1 VAKKAKKPVGM
12 IVRRGALRRFDAL
25 TRKTANLPVVV
36 SWDRR
41 VSNGRDAQELHT
53 GNGEKRERRR
63 KPPFTWEAADF
74 VVVDAAPE
82 QAEESA
88 PRMAKAK
95 PRRTARTPKRKE
107 AS

>member
-1 VAKKAKKPVGM
+1 MAKKAKKPVGM

-25 TRKTANLPVVV
+25 KRKTANLPVVV

-41 VSNGRDAQELHT
+41 LANGRDAQEPRT
-53 GNGEKRERRR
+53 GSAKKRERRR
-63 KPPFTWEAADF
+63 KPPFTWEVADF

-82 QAEESA
+82 QTESQ

-95 PRRTARTPKRKE
+95 QRRTARTPKRKE